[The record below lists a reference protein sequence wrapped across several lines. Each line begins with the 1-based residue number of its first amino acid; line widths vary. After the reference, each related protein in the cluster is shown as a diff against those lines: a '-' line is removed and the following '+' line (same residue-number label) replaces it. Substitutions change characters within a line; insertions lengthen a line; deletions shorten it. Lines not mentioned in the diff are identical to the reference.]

1 MGHFETLQAEA
12 LGSHGVFSFKT
23 ARALGVRSPEI
34 VRWQRNNRIVKVG
47 RGVYKLTN
55 YPSEGNASDMA
66 AILAEVGEDSY
77 LYGESVLGF
86 LDLCPTRSY
95 VVFVATSHR
104 IRKTLPLGITLVSV
118 KTKAKVSYHRGIPC
132 QQLNEAILSSVG
144 TIESERLSLAIEEA
158 VSQGYFTEKE
168 AAALSERIR
177 HGQST
182 TK

>member
-12 LGSHGVFSFKT
+12 LGTHGVFSFKT

-95 VVFVATSHR
+95 VVFVATSR
-104 IRKTLPLGITLVSV
+104 RVRKTPG
-118 KTKAKVSYHRGIPC
+118 AKVSYHRGIPC
-132 QQLNEAILSSVG
+132 QQLSDAIMSSIG
-144 TIESERLSLAIEEA
+144 TIETDRLIQAIEEA
-158 VSQGYFTEKE
+158 ATQGYFTEKE
-168 AAALSERIR
+168 AATLCERIS
-177 HGQST
+177 HGQSAPQ
-182 TK
+182 